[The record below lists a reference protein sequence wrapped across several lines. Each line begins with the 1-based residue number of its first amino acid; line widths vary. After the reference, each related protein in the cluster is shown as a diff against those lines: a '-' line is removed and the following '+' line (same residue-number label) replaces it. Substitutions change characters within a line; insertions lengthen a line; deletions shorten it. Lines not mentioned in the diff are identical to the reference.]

1 MFLVLQTTLQAMCV
15 YRYMYDY
22 VNSPMNKLG
31 HFILYKVVYHVYT
44 THYRLMATTAALQI

>member
-22 VNSPMNKLG
+22 VNSPMTKLG